1 MKFERKQQQKG
12 ENHGNAAIYMC
23 KGLPGTQY
31 DLPFHCEKYLTER
44 KRYLEEKEKERS
56 ASEVSWALR
65 EARRAK
71 FERLSRQKNGRR

>member
-1 MKFERKQQQKG
+1 MTC
-12 ENHGNAAIYMC
+12 HS
-23 KGLPGTQY
+23 T
-31 DLPFHCEKYLTER
+31 CEKYLIER